1 MSKLLRF
8 KEWVTVPEAAKRLS
22 TVFEEEVAEA
32 DVLRLALDGHLKL
45 SVNLINHC
53 EAKGGRVVSIC
64 EARKAQS
71 LDDPERFVV
80 LGIPLSAEKIFE
92 LHEGIISL
100 QGVWDLPMIGGE
112 KLDIENRYQLLTG
125 GVQVTLMDINGV
137 FLGSQDNGLF
147 QVQADWADSGSRT
160 DLAEGKSWHDPER
173 YYPDC
178 KLPYDSVLVVRTDAL
193 REFEQSIKDV
203 EKITEK
209 PIASNERNSL
219 LTIIAALCDY
229 SAIKYQERGAASQIA
244 KLTEELG
251 APVSDDSVRRAL
263 EKIPSALEARMK

>member
-64 EARKAQS
+64 EAKTVQS
-71 LDDPERFVV
+71 LDDPERYVV
-80 LGIPLSAEKIFE
+80 LGIPLSAEKILE

-137 FLGSQDNGLF
+137 FLGSQDDGLF
-147 QVQADWADSGSRT
+147 QVQADWADSGPRK
-160 DLAEGKSWHDPER
+160 DLAEGKSLYDPER

-178 KLPYDSVLVVRTDAL
+178 ELPHDSVLVVRTNAL
-193 REFEQSIKDV
+193 LEFEQSIKNSLNN
-203 EKITEK
+203 TEK
-209 PIASNERNSL
+209 PLASTERKTL
-219 LTIIAALCDY
+219 LTIIAAFC
-229 SAIKYQERGAASQIA
+229 KYESIDPQGRGAAVEIM
-244 KLTEELG
+244 KMTDDLG
-251 APVSDDSVRRAL
+251 AHIDDGTIRRWLKA
-263 EKIPSALEARMK
+263 IPDALEARMK